1 VIAGPILLCY
11 GLAPTIGRCEKAP
24 VMTNDRGQAPAA
36 RVRSKVWVEREGD
49 VLLSEWRISLLE
61 AVAETGSLAAAAA
74 ALDVPYRTAWDRVR
88 EMEQRLQRRL
98 LERESGGADG
108 GGSRLTDEARDLIA
122 RFHRVTA
129 GIGGEVERRFGQE
142 FGNDDL

>member
-1 VIAGPILLCY
+1 
-11 GLAPTIGRCEKAP
+11 
-24 VMTNDRGQAPAA
+24 
-36 RVRSKVWVEREGD
+36 
-49 VLLSEWRISLLE
+49 
-61 AVAETGSLAAAAA
+61 
-74 ALDVPYRTAWDRVR
+74 VPYRTAWDRVR